1 MPNYIGITIGPIYKT
16 LMKAK
21 KTRELFA
28 ASYIFSYIMKCIIKD
43 IAFRDSTFIIPYFDK
58 SKLNEKFGI
67 GIFPDRMIFE
77 TSEGDFEYLQQVI
90 EDILQKISSDLLN
103 HTKGRLKE
111 HLSIHKANIQEK
123 RDFYSSV
130 TPKNISE
137 YLNNYFKV
145 YFCEIECV
153 GNFKEVNLKL
163 NKYLDTLELQ
173 EKYISEETCDY
184 LADFF
189 YYVNHSFI
197 MKDAF
202 ETKQVFPSIPEIA
215 MHELNLPK
223 SFLKFDDDSKIYDNV
238 ESEVKN
244 FKQYHKYIAIIC
256 ADADSMTETIK
267 NLNENNDFLNLSS
280 VLYEFAKRANEK
292 IKKNGGVTIYAGG
305 DDLFFFAP
313 IVSKNISVIQLID
326 DLKEIFKD
334 LIEEKLGERKV
345 KPTLSFGLSIS
356 YYKYPMNEAL
366 EISNSLLY
374 LAKSMK
380 ERWDSEP
387 DKKKKNSLAFRV
399 LKHSGKSY
407 EGCFYFKSQ
416 EYSEL
421 KNILC
426 GTNTVNL
433 PEKTINSLIYKLSL
447 HKTMLINIG
456 SNKARL
462 ESFFENNF
470 NEEIH
475 KDTKLYIN
483 QICDFT
489 YEIMVSKYYN
499 DKNNENN
506 DLRIEYICS
515 VLRLLNF
522 LQGGN

>member
-1 MPNYIGITIGPIYKT
+1 MPKYIGITIGPIYKT

-28 ASYIFSYIMKCIIKD
+28 ASYIFSYIMKNIIKND
-43 IAFRDSTFIIPYFDK
+43 AFKNKPFIIPYFDK
-58 SKLNEKFGI
+58 NELDAKFGI

-77 TSEGDFEYLQQVI
+77 VSEGDFDQLQEVI
-90 EDILQKISSDLLN
+90 ESILKDISSEILL
-103 HTKGRLKE
+103 HMRRRLKE
-111 HLSIHKANIQEK
+111 HLPIHKANIEDK
-123 RDFYSSV
+123 HTIYNALDV
-130 TPKNISE
+130 KEISN
-137 YLNNYFKV
+137 YLSNYFKI
-145 YFCEIECV
+145 YYCKIE
-153 GNFKEVNLKL
+153 NENDYTDINKTVNS
-163 NKYLDTLELQ
+163 YLDSLELQ
-173 EKYISEETCDY
+173 EKFIQEETCDY

-202 ETKQVFPSIPEIA
+202 DKKLSFPSIPEIA

-223 SFLKFDDDSKIYDNV
+223 SFLNFDDDTKIYDNV
-238 ESEVKN
+238 GRE
-244 FKQYHKYIAIIC
+244 FKDFKHYHKYIAIIC
-256 ADADSMTETIK
+256 ADADSMGKTIES
-267 NLNENNDFLNLSS
+267 LQLSEDFLHLSS
-280 VLYEFAKRANEK
+280 VLYEFAKKANEK
-292 IKKNGGVTIYAGG
+292 IKENGGVTIYAGG

-313 IVSKNISVIQLID
+313 IVSKNKNVIHLIH

-334 LIEEKLGERKV
+334 LIEEKLGKRKV

-380 ERWDSEP
+380 ERRDSEP
-387 DKKKKNSLAFRV
+387 DKKKKNSLAFKV

-407 EGCFYFKSQ
+407 GGCFCFDSQ
-416 EYSEL
+416 EYSNI
-421 KNILC
+421 KKILC
-426 GTNTVNL
+426 GTKAVNL

-447 HKTMLINIG
+447 HKTMLMNIG
-456 SNKARL
+456 SNKTKL
-462 ESFFENNF
+462 ENFFKNNF

-475 KDTKLYIN
+475 ADTEQYISKISN
-483 QICDFT
+483 FT
-489 YEIMVSKYYN
+489 YEMMVSKYY
-499 DKNNENN
+499 DKNNKKN